1 MEKRREERRREERK
15 GEEKRGELGGV
26 KKEELGEGG
35 GAWRTSSTRAK
46 EVISNPKLPYFF
58 DNFFVFFSS
67 LSYSFPL
74 FLLAPLFTGCRCP
87 PPISIFQD
95 RVLLASMYHSTLG
108 FNDGKGEE

>member
-46 EVISNPKLPYFF
+46 EVSSNPKLPCFSGKK
-58 DNFFVFFSS
+58 FVFFSS

-74 FLLAPLFTGCRCP
+74 FLLAPLFTGCP

-95 RVLLASMYHSTLG
+95 GVLLASMYHSTLG